1 MRADGAAMTAAARLG
16 LDAEVPSCPG
26 WTVKTLL
33 NHTGRVHAWAAATVA
48 AGQLASFPPRPDEV
62 TPEWFEEGVAELC
75 GTLQGADPD
84 AEVGNHLGAPE
95 RAIFWH
101 RRMANETAVHRW
113 DAEAAH
119 AVTTPIDA
127 GVAVCGIDEILDVY
141 IPRALAQNPGAD
153 LGGSLHLHATDLHA
167 TDLNGTETG
176 ARNGNTHGGEWLVR
190 IEAGR
195 ATVTRQHEKGDLAI
209 RGTASDLL
217 LLLWGRLDATEG
229 PFETFG
235 DAAVLDR
242 WRALSLTS

>member
-1 MRADGAAMTAAARLG
+1 MAAAARLG

-48 AGQLASFPPRPDEV
+48 AGQLAGFPPRPDEV
-62 TPEWFEEGVAELC
+62 TPEWFEEGLAELC
-75 GTLQGADPD
+75 GTLQAADPD
-84 AEVGNHLGAPE
+84 AEVGNHLGAPG

-119 AVTTPIDA
+119 AVTTPIDP

-141 IPRALAQNPGAD
+141 VPRALAQNQDAD
-153 LGGSLHLHATDLHA
+153 LGGSLHVHATDV
-167 TDLNGTETG
+167 DGTETG
-176 ARNGNTHGGEWLVR
+176 ARNGNADNDADNDGGNGGEWLVR

>member
-1 MRADGAAMTAAARLG
+1 MTAAARLG

-48 AGQLASFPPRPDEV
+48 AGQLAPFPPRPNEV

-75 GTLQGADPD
+75 GTLQAADPE

-141 IPRALAQNPGAD
+141 VPRALAQNPGAD
-153 LGGSLHLHATDLHA
+153 LGGSLHLHATDL
-167 TDLNGTETG
+167 NSTETDG
-176 ARNGNTHGGEWLVR
+176 GNGGEWLVR

-195 ATVTRQHEKGDLAI
+195 ARVTRQHEKGDLAI
-209 RGTASDLL
+209 RATASDLL
-217 LLLWGRLDATEG
+217 LLLWGRLDAAEG

-235 DAAVLDR
+235 DAGVLDR